1 MAVLVIILA
10 PALLTY
16 NERSRAERDNSA
28 MDEVVNAVQ
37 LALADAQIY
46 DEVVRFSTVD
56 NISCYVDTDS
66 EANYN
71 RIVTKSNPDGVDQ
84 YTFDSTSRQ
93 LDETPYYAA
102 GNMRGVTL
110 TFAPDKGSNGSTF
123 DFKQGVVNQYVQI
136 KGNHRV
142 GALQGLYGRINS
154 SVGES
159 LEIKSPTY
167 RNSEYTIFIR
177 LGSTGG
183 NDESK
188 QNSIQAYG
196 QWSGTNLPA
205 EVSYKLVSDRSI
217 GDPGNQI
224 VEIDDSKWNSTNG
237 TKITVKPGDL
247 NGGGSFTPGTPT
259 GNKDFY
265 TAEDF
270 AEDEKGIYA
279 YLINGNTLVL
289 RNSPRQDMS
298 DVTKEYGMLNANHQ
312 GKWGNEKSQI
322 EYIDI
327 ETPIL
332 PKNCSYYFHSFINL
346 LEVKNPQN
354 ICLDECS
361 SIAEMF
367 RNCQKLKSLD
377 LSTWNVSN
385 VTAINHMFF
394 DCRALSSLD
403 LDNWNPKNSTR
414 MESMFYNC
422 GELVTLDLSDWDV
435 SKVTKLSHVFYNCAK
450 LTKLDISNWV
460 TQKVHSME
468 SMFYNCKSLTN
479 VDVSSFN
486 TSNVTNMTYMFYNCN
501 SLAELDVS
509 HWNVENVTNMNS
521 MFRGCNN
528 LITIDVSNW
537 NVLNVANFGDVFR
550 DCFNLKSLDVK
561 KWNTANVT
569 RMNSM
574 FYGCLNLT
582 ELDVSNWNTANVTY
596 MDYMF
601 SDCEKIVPIGVENW
615 DTSNVIN
622 MRAMFEL
629 CESIKELDLSGWDT
643 HSVTNMHGMFY
654 GCKIEILDAST
665 WDTSNVTTMSHMFCH
680 DGTLKELYANNW
692 DTSNVLAFNLMMNYC
707 TNLTTFETGVWHIHP
722 DADTSGMFNFMP
734 NESKPTLVYD

>member
-1 MAVLVIILA
+1 MKNASKNQGFSLIELIVVVAIMAVLVVILA

-46 DEVVRFSTVD
+46 DEVVAFSTVD

-66 EANYN
+66 EANYT

-142 GALQGLYGRINS
+142 GALQGLYGRIDS

-188 QNSIQAYG
+188 QNSIQTYG

-224 VEIDDSKWNSTNG
+224 VEINDSKWNSTNG

-247 NGGGSFTPGTPT
+247 NGGGSFTPGTET
-259 GNKDFY
+259 GNKDRY

-270 AEDEKGIYA
+270 SEDEKGIYA
-279 YLINGNTLVL
+279 YLVDGNTLVL

-298 DVTKEYGMLNANHQ
+298 DVTKDYGMLNANHTQ
-312 GKWGNEKSQI
+312 KWDTEYLQI
-322 EYIDI
+322 EYVNI

-332 PKNCSYYFHSFINL
+332 PKTCTNWFHGFENL
-346 LEVKNPQN
+346 IEIKNFKN
-354 ICLDECS
+354 LCMDECTS
-361 SIAEMF
+361 AINMF
-367 RNCQKLKSLD
+367 RGCKKLQ
-377 LSTWNVSN
+377 
-385 VTAINHMFF
+385 
-394 DCRALSSLD
+394 
-403 LDNWNPKNSTR
+403 
-414 MESMFYNC
+414 
-422 GELVTLDLSDWDV
+422 ELDV
-435 SKVTKLSHVFYNCAK
+435 SKWNTSKLKNAFYLFHNC
-450 LTKLDISNWV
+450 
-460 TQKVHSME
+460 M
-468 SMFYNCKSLTN
+468 SLKEL
-479 VDVSSFN
+479 DVSNFD
-486 TSNVTNMTYMFYNCN
+486 TSNVTTMQRMFAGCGNLN
-501 SLAELDVS
+501 ELDVS
-509 HWNVENVTNMNS
+509 NFDTSNVTDMGNMFDSCSSLTELDVRNFDTTKATTMRFMFSSCSGLTELDLSNFDTANVTTMDS
-521 MFRGCNN
+521 MFRDCKN
-528 LITIDVSNW
+528 LTELDLSN
-537 NVLNVANFGDVFR
+537 F
-550 DCFNLKSLDVK
+550 
-561 KWNTANVT
+561 NTANVT
-569 RMNSM
+569 TM
-574 FYGCLNLT
+574 FCMFWKCSNLT
-582 ELDVSNWNTANVTY
+582 ELDVSNFDTANVTN
-596 MDYMF
+596 MQ
-601 SDCEKIVPIGVENW
+601 GVFASCNNLIQLNL
-615 DTSNVIN
+615 SNFN
-622 MRAMFEL
+622 
-629 CESIKELDLSGWDT
+629 T
-643 HSVTNMHGMFY
+643 TNVTNMTRMFEDCSY
-654 GCKIEILDAST
+654 
-665 WDTSNVTTMSHMFCH
+665 
-680 DGTLKELYANNW
+680 
-692 DTSNVLAFNLMMNYC
+692 
-707 TNLTTFETGVWHIHP
+707 LTTEITIIGN
-722 DADTSGMFNFMP
+722 TTSYSGMFGGASTKAGSLITVNYTA
-734 NESKPTLVYD
+734 ETSDLVDAMIATKSANSNVVKGQLVE